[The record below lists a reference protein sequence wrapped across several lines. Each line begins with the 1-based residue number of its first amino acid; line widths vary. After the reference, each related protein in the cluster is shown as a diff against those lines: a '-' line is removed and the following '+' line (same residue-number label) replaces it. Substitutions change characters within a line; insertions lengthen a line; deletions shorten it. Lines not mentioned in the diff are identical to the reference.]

1 MAGPLGKT
9 LCIPTAFIGYHG
21 EALDHKV
28 PLLRSM
34 EFVAT
39 KWPRFRADASSS
51 NSSLRWR

>member
-28 PLLRSM
+28 PLLRAM
-34 EFVAT
+34 DFVGQQA
-39 KWPRFRADASSS
+39 AQAL
-51 NSSLRWR
+51 SLFGQMARW